1 LQILLWICQSRQ
13 AGKKEKDDMTR
24 QVEKI
29 VYNIRVG
36 KPEVKPDA
44 PSHVKGVRMGNQPGN
59 TEKEPGINH
68 KDPLK
73 TVADS
78 RRSTGISPDMHNP
91 IDPDMPNL
99 TPA

>member
-1 LQILLWICQSRQ
+1 
-13 AGKKEKDDMTR
+13 MTR

-59 TEKEPGINH
+59 TEKEPGIH
-68 KDPLK
+68 HVDPLK

>member
-1 LQILLWICQSRQ
+1 
-13 AGKKEKDDMTR
+13 MTR
-24 QVEKI
+24 KVQKI
-29 VYNIRVG
+29 VYNVRVG

-59 TEKEPGINH
+59 AEKEPGINH

>member
-1 LQILLWICQSRQ
+1 MAR
-13 AGKKEKDDMTR
+13 R
-24 QVEKI
+24 VEKI

-36 KPEVKPDA
+36 KPDVKPDA
-44 PSHVKGVRMGNQPGN
+44 ASHIKGVRMGNQPGS
-59 TEKEPGINH
+59 TEKEKGINH
-68 KDPLK
+68 VDPLK

-91 IDPDMPNL
+91 IDPEMPNL